1 MAITMAGLNVAYA
14 LLLAGFTAIAIYV
27 QVTSSTLSFPL
38 STGTTAL
45 TILLP
50 LLAAVNFFGTD
61 FLNRTLPRRA
71 SASLTLQLY
80 LPVVLHIIQGVLTV
94 VLATLTAEGLA
105 PVDCILEGNWSRLY
119 RAKDDRAL
127 ERIQDTFNCCG
138 LRSIVDR
145 TAPRGE
151 CKNIYKDRHDS
162 CLSPWHASMQRS
174 AGLDFAVALAV
185 GIFQLVQLALFTV
198 RSSGGRASKRYR
210 RTIQSIGSGPSDRLL
225 GNGTAND
232 DENEDD
238 DDDNDAGPEGNNGI
252 SGTHHDYGTTEGGPR
267 VQPSNLGDSS
277 EENTWRS

>member
-38 STGTTAL
+38 STGTTVL
-45 TILLP
+45 TIILP

-61 FLNRTLPRRA
+61 LLKRTLPRRA

-80 LPVVLHIIQGVLTV
+80 LPVVLQLIQGVLTV
-94 VLATLTAEGLA
+94 VLATLTAEGLE

-198 RSSGGRASKRYR
+198 RSSKGGWASKRYG

-225 GNGTAND
+225 GDGTAND
-232 DENEDD
+232 DDD
-238 DDDNDAGPEGNNGI
+238 DDEDTSPEGNNGT

>member
-1 MAITMAGLNVAYA
+1 M
-14 LLLAGFTAIAIYV
+14 
-27 QVTSSTLSFPL
+27 
-38 STGTTAL
+38 
-45 TILLP
+45 
-50 LLAAVNFFGTD
+50 NFFGTD
-61 FLNRTLPRRA
+61 LLKRTLPRRA

-80 LPVVLHIIQGVLTV
+80 LPVVLQLIQGVLTV
-94 VLATLTAEGLA
+94 VLATLTAEGLE

-185 GIFQLVQLALFTV
+185 GIFQVRRNSYYLAIAVQSIDGNGSSSNL
-198 RSSGGRASKRYR
+198 RSSQYVAPKVVGLVKDMGGLFRVLEA
-210 RTIQSIGSGPSDRLL
+210 DLA
-225 GNGTAND
+225 TAF
-232 DENEDD
+232 
-238 DDDNDAGPEGNNGI
+238 
-252 SGTHHDYGTTEGGPR
+252 
-267 VQPSNLGDSS
+267 
-277 EENTWRS
+277 